1 MIYFLFVFFASLLS
15 SLSSSSREVGVGVGV
30 GVDCSVG
37 KLTHQA
43 LLGSICK

>member
-1 MIYFLFVFFASLLS
+1 MIYFLFVFFASLPS

-30 GVDCSVG
+30 DCSLG